1 MSEFGSK
8 YILGS
13 FFLALLVLFSSCNT
27 KEGQKQQV
35 KIAFLADI
43 HLQDICAEFSDTDY
57 RGVLNSKTGKYYT
70 IRTMGA
76 QVRSTRLFNENYFAF
91 TTALEDIAKKDIKL
105 VVLPGDFTD
114 DGQPMNVRA
123 LKKILKAYS
132 KNHGIQF
139 LMTTGNHD
147 PVRPFTQ
154 KGGKTNFLGEDGKEQ
169 PIFSDSS
176 MLEPSNTYA
185 LTPIITEDIKEWGYQ
200 EITDEMADFG
210 FYPRKEF
217 FYWETPYSTYSYDN
231 YTYRKASDEASLT
244 KRSYHIFNTND
255 PIPDVSYLVEPIRDT
270 WLLAIDGN
278 VYIPKENISNEANT
292 ASHFHGSSVGYN
304 DVVVHKKHLVDWVKK
319 VSREAQRRDKNLI
332 AFSHYPIVEF
342 NDGASEAI
350 KSLFGSD
357 KLQSHRIP
365 NKEVSE
371 IFADAGLQIHFGG
384 HMHLNDTGVHTSA
397 KGNTLFNIQ
406 TPSLAAYPSAYK
418 ILTLNSTYEYQVETV
433 VLNDVPQFNSLFSL
447 YYQEHQHLKKNQDT
461 LIWDKDV
468 LRSKNYKDFTNW
480 HLNELIRFRFIP
492 DDWPKQFVENLIL
505 KSGKELLSESTVNS
519 NTFLTRLDA
528 INVSISDF
536 EEWTGLDMIL
546 DFYKI
551 YKADELAFSE
561 ISAHR
566 LKQYELLCEQ
576 WQNSEE
582 EKLRSWSRIFYRSF
596 NGAPSNNFNIDLKTG
611 TIERLGTEKSVV
623 SY

>member
-8 YILGS
+8 NILGS
-13 FFLALLVLFSSCNT
+13 FFLSLLVLFSSCKT

-43 HLQDICAEFSDTDY
+43 HLQDICTEFSDTDY
-57 RGVLNSKTGKYYT
+57 RGVLNSETGKYYT

-76 QVRSTRLFNENYFAF
+76 QLRSTRLFNENYFAF
-91 TTALEDIAKKDIKL
+91 RAALEDIVKRNIKL

-123 LKKILKAYS
+123 LKKILKTYS

-147 PVRPFTQ
+147 PVSPFTQ
-154 KGGKTNFLGEDGKEQ
+154 EGGKTNFLGEDGKEQ

-176 MLEPSNTYA
+176 MVQPSNPYA
-185 LTPIITEDIKEWGYQ
+185 LMPIITKDIKEWGYQ
-200 EITDEMADFG
+200 EITDELTDFG
-210 FYPRKEF
+210 FYPKKEF

-231 YTYRKASDEASLT
+231 YTHRKASDEASLAN
-244 KRSYHIFNTND
+244 RSYPISNTND
-255 PIPDVSYLVEPIRDT
+255 LIPDVSYLVEPIQDT

-278 VYIPKENISNEANT
+278 VYVPKENTSNEANT
-292 ASHFHGSSVGYN
+292 YSDFRGSSVGYN
-304 DVVVHKKHLVDWVKK
+304 EVVVHKKHLVDWVKK
-319 VSREAQRRDKNLI
+319 VSKEAKRRDKNLI

-357 KLQSHRIP
+357 KMQSHRIP

-418 ILTLNSTYEYQVETV
+418 ILTLNSKHKYQVETV
-433 VLNDVPQFNSLFSL
+433 LLHDVPQFNSLFSL
-447 YYQEHQHLKKNQDT
+447 YYKEHQHLRETQDT
-461 LIWDKDV
+461 LIWNKGI

-480 HLNELIRFRFIP
+480 HLNELIRFQFIP
-492 DDWPKQFVENLIL
+492 DDWPEEFVENFIT

-519 NTFLTRLDA
+519 TKLLTRLDA
-528 INVSISDF
+528 INVTLSDF
-536 EEWTGLDMIL
+536 EEWNGLDMIL
-546 DFYKI
+546 DFYKM

-561 ISAHR
+561 IGAHQ
-566 LKQYELLCEQ
+566 LKQYELLCKQ
-576 WQNSEE
+576 WQNSEDE
-582 EKLRSWSRIFYRSF
+582 NLRSWSRIFYSSF
-596 NGAPSNNFNIDLKTG
+596 KGAPSNNFTIDLKTG
-611 TIERLGTEKSVV
+611 TIERLSAEKSVV
-623 SY
+623 SD